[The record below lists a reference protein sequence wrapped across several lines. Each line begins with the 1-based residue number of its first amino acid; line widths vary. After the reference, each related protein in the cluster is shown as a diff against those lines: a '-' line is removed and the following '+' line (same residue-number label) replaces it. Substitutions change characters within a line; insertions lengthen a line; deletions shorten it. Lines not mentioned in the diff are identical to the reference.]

1 MRSASSRSTG
11 PAGDRRGDAA
21 GVEAYLFPAVVG
33 GGLGDIEEVLAA
45 GRYLARAGVPVRL
58 YRRPGRPLPRSV
70 DGPWEWPPLRRLD
83 RLAPAAGAALTVS
96 PAWGISAAPAGP
108 PPLGRPGPWAEEAAD
123 LEGAYGADRT
133 IHVSLEEFAR
143 TLTVR
148 EETIERFREGGVRAR
163 AIAPAA
169 VRARR
174 SGEVATFDREF
185 RRFRAFDRAN
195 VLHLFATFRREPRF
209 ARQFPEAVQTG
220 PLGSARLAARRR
232 TRRRPS
238 GRAPWVWYA
247 SPASAESLFPEVAAA
262 LTRGPTPHPLI
273 VRSPRS
279 WRAAPPPGVV
289 VSTTPWPAAAWRR
302 RFEDAPV
309 RIVTGS
315 RSLLE
320 ALELGRPF
328 LYFNGVLGDGAARR
342 RHRPEKVIALLDRA
356 RAARWPSD
364 VRRDLADFARG
375 RRVGEVVRRAA
386 DRRRGWGR
394 PWAPVRPEGFSPPF
408 DEAGAVVVAAARAL
422 ARPGASAVGIVA
434 DLRSRSNA

>member
-11 PAGDRRGDAA
+11 RSGSRAADAA

-45 GRYLARAGVPVRL
+45 GRRLARAGVPVRL
-58 YRRPGRPLPRSV
+58 YRRPGRPLPRHV
-70 DGPWEWPPLRRLD
+70 DGPWAWPPHRRID
-83 RLAPAAGAALTVS
+83 RLPPAAGAALTVS

-123 LEGAYGADRT
+123 IERAYGSDRT

-148 EETIERFREGGVRAR
+148 EETVERFREGGVRAR
-163 AIAPAA
+163 AIPSAA
-169 VRARR
+169 ARARR
-174 SGEVATFDREF
+174 RGEVATFDRAF

-195 VLHLFATFRREPRF
+195 VLHLFASFRRDRRF

-220 PLGSARLAARRR
+220 PLWSGRIDGRRPVRRR
-232 TRRRPS
+232 RSAP
-238 GRAPWVWYA
+238 APWVWYA
-247 SPASAESLFPEVAAA
+247 SPASAEAIFPEVAAA
-262 LTRGPTPHPLI
+262 LRSGPTPRALI

-279 WRAAPPPGVV
+279 WRTAPPPGVV
-289 VSTTPWPAAAWRR
+289 VSTTPWAPAVWRR

-328 LYFNGVLGDGAARR
+328 LYFNGVLGDGPARR
-342 RHRPEKVIALLDRA
+342 RHRPEKIVALLARA
-356 RAARWPSD
+356 RRARWPVD

-375 RRVGEVVRRAA
+375 RRLGEVVRRAA
-386 DRRRGWGR
+386 DRRGGWGR
-394 PWAPVRPEGFSPPF
+394 PWPRVRPEGFSPPF
-408 DEAGAVVVAAARAL
+408 DDGGAVVVAAARAL
-422 ARPGASAVGIVA
+422 AQPGASAAEIVA

>member
-11 PAGDRRGDAA
+11 RSGSRAADAA

-45 GRYLARAGVPVRL
+45 GRRLARAGVPVRL
-58 YRRPGRPLPRSV
+58 YRRPGRPLPRHV
-70 DGPWEWPPLRRLD
+70 DGPWAWPPHRRID
-83 RLAPAAGAALTVS
+83 RLPPAAGAALTVS

-123 LEGAYGADRT
+123 IERAYGSDRT

-148 EETIERFREGGVRAR
+148 EETVERFREGGVRAR
-163 AIAPAA
+163 AIPSAA
-169 VRARR
+169 ARARR
-174 SGEVATFDREF
+174 RGEVATFDRAF

-195 VLHLFATFRREPRF
+195 VLHLFASFRRDRRF

-220 PLGSARLAARRR
+220 PLWSGRIDGRRPVRRR
-232 TRRRPS
+232 RSAP
-238 GRAPWVWYA
+238 APWVWYA
-247 SPASAESLFPEVAAA
+247 SPASAEAIFPEVAAA
-262 LTRGPTPHPLI
+262 LRSRPTPCALI

-279 WRAAPPPGVV
+279 WRTAPPPGVV
-289 VSTTPWPAAAWRR
+289 VSTTPWAPAVWRR

-328 LYFNGVLGDGAARR
+328 LYFNGVLGDGPARR
-342 RHRPEKVIALLDRA
+342 RHRPEKIVALLARA
-356 RAARWPSD
+356 RRARWPVD

-375 RRVGEVVRRAA
+375 RRLGEVVRRAA
-386 DRRRGWGR
+386 DRRGGWGR
-394 PWAPVRPEGFSPPF
+394 PWPRVRPEGFSPPF
-408 DEAGAVVVAAARAL
+408 DDGGAVVVAAARAL
-422 ARPGASAVGIVA
+422 AQPGASAAEIVA

>member
-1 MRSASSRSTG
+1 
-11 PAGDRRGDAA
+11 
-21 GVEAYLFPAVVG
+21 
-33 GGLGDIEEVLAA
+33 
-45 GRYLARAGVPVRL
+45 VRL
-58 YRRPGRPLPRSV
+58 YRRPGRPLPRHV
-70 DGPWEWPPLRRLD
+70 DGPWAWPPHRRID
-83 RLAPAAGAALTVS
+83 RLPPAAGAALTVS

-123 LEGAYGADRT
+123 IERAYGSDRT

-148 EETIERFREGGVRAR
+148 EETVERFREGGVRAR
-163 AIAPAA
+163 AIPSAA
-169 VRARR
+169 ARARR
-174 SGEVATFDREF
+174 RGEVATFDRAF

-195 VLHLFATFRREPRF
+195 VLHLFASFRRDRRF

-220 PLGSARLAARRR
+220 PLWSGRIDGRRPVRRR
-232 TRRRPS
+232 RSAP
-238 GRAPWVWYA
+238 APWVWYA
-247 SPASAESLFPEVAAA
+247 SPASAEAIFPEVAAA
-262 LTRGPTPHPLI
+262 LRSGPTPRALI

-279 WRAAPPPGVV
+279 WRTAPPPGVV
-289 VSTTPWPAAAWRR
+289 VSTTPWAPAVWRR

-328 LYFNGVLGDGAARR
+328 LYFNGVLGDGPARR
-342 RHRPEKVIALLDRA
+342 RHRPEKIVALLARA
-356 RAARWPSD
+356 RRARWPVD

-375 RRVGEVVRRAA
+375 RRLGEVVRRAA
-386 DRRRGWGR
+386 DRRGGWGR
-394 PWAPVRPEGFSPPF
+394 PWPRVRPEGFSPPF
-408 DEAGAVVVAAARAL
+408 DDGGAVVVAAARAL
-422 ARPGASAVGIVA
+422 AQPGASAAEIVA